1 MKEVMSRI
9 QLALVFMSGWLR
21 YSLAEIV
28 KVAQVF
34 ASKSGS
40 NIDEQVAQIFID
52 IHSRSSF
59 QNYCSLLSD
68 VVMQSTI
75 LNSFYNRLLRK
86 NGFFSDDFRPQLSFL
101 LHQDLSFSVA

>member
-1 MKEVMSRI
+1 MKEMMSRI

-52 IHSRSSF
+52 IHTSSLALSRTLVTVF
-59 QNYCSLLSD
+59 REQDTLLA
-68 VVMQSTI
+68 ME
-75 LNSFYNRLLRK
+75 LLLYPEAANLRI
-86 NGFFSDDFRPQLSFL
+86 SR
-101 LHQDLSFSVA
+101 

>member
-1 MKEVMSRI
+1 MKEMMSRI

-52 IHSRSSF
+52 IHSKEHITFLTDTNMRDR
-59 QNYCSLLSD
+59 C
-68 VVMQSTI
+68 
-75 LNSFYNRLLRK
+75 FYR
-86 NGFFSDDFRPQLSFL
+86 
-101 LHQDLSFSVA
+101 

>member
-52 IHSRSSF
+52 IHTSSF
-59 QNYCSLLSD
+59 VAVFD
-68 VVMQSTI
+68 VDG
-75 LNSFYNRLLRK
+75 LPARCERDA
-86 NGFFSDDFRPQLSFL
+86 GR
-101 LHQDLSFSVA
+101 

>member
-52 IHSRSSF
+52 IHS
-59 QNYCSLLSD
+59 LLAFEL
-68 VVMQSTI
+68 VAVHPMYRNITI
-75 LNSFYNRLLRK
+75 
-86 NGFFSDDFRPQLSFL
+86 Q
-101 LHQDLSFSVA
+101 Q